1 MNKGIIAGLVTLAQL
16 STIAFGDSSTSP
28 KRDAL
33 QKIAFDRL
41 DQCTEI
47 RSDRML
53 NERSILD
60 SIMMGFRNV
69 YPDVCIET
77 VSSWYRGQLTELA
90 ANEPTTSDSTFREN
104 RQSLMDDL
112 ESFQR
117 SVGSSHSPLTKTVR
131 LYSETTRRDGE
142 EKGEIPLGTVR
153 GYITVS
159 QPEQNDRTSA
169 D

>member
-1 MNKGIIAGLVTLAQL
+1 MNKGIIAGLVTLAQC
-16 STIAFGDSSTSP
+16 STIAFGDSSNSP

-33 QKIAFDRL
+33 QQMAFDRL
-41 DQCTEI
+41 DECTES

-60 SIMMGFRNV
+60 SIMMGFRSV

-77 VSSWYRGQLTELA
+77 ASSWYRGQLTELA
-90 ANEPTTSDSTFREN
+90 ANEPTTSDSAFREN
-104 RQSLMDDL
+104 LQSLMDDL

-117 SVGSSHSPLTKTVR
+117 SVGSSRSPQNNTVK
-131 LYSETTRRDGE
+131 LYSETTGRDRA
-142 EKGEIPLGTVR
+142 EKGEIPLETVR
-153 GYITVS
+153 GYTTVS
-159 QPEQNDRTSA
+159 QPEQNDRAAA